1 MREGKEGREGRKW
14 RRRAEHGGAAAGEKA
29 KPAFDAPAPKTPGY
43 NVAYVGNVAF
53 EASAED
59 VAALFNEA
67 LAPGVGGAGGGG
79 GGGGGGGEGGEQQEE
94 AAAPK
99 KAEEGDGTENPSLP
113 SSLPLPPPPPRSAVT
128 RVRLH
133 TDKVTGKSR
142 GYAHVHF
149 LTEEQLDRAVK
160 EVDGALLYGRAVR
173 VGFAQPKKE

>member
-1 MREGKEGREGRKW
+1 MLAGASCNGSVQGTNQRRSARLALRRGSATVAEGK
-14 RRRAEHGGAAAGEKA
+14 AAAA

-67 LAPGVGGAGGGG
+67 LAPGVGEAHAAGSGGSSSSR
-79 GGGGGGGEGGEQQEE
+79 EE
-94 AAAPK
+94 EVK
-99 KAEEGDGTENPSLP
+99 TEGDSADGEDP
-113 SSLPLPPPPPRSAVT
+113 SSHPPPPPRSAVT

-160 EVDGALLYGRAVR
+160 EVDGAALFGRAVR
-173 VGFAQPKKE
+173 VGYAQPKKE